1 MFEPGDLVV
10 CVDAD
15 RAPSLQVGQTY
26 RVVYTTGRDLFVN
39 IEGFLGGYFSS
50 RFELVSPKPLLSL
63 EEML

>member
-26 RVVYTTGRDLFVN
+26 RVRHATVKGFFVN
-39 IEGFLGGYFSS
+39 LEGFLGGYFSR
-50 RFELVSPKPLLSL
+50 RFELASPKPLLSL